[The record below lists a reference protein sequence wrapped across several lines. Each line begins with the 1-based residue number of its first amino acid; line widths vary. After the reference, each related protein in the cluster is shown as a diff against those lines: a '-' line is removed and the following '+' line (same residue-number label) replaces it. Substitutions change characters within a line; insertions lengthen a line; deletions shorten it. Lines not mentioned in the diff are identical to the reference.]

1 MQEVCRPGLIWIQY
15 GHDMPILR
23 TEKAVEQ
30 RYCADLGSIRP
41 IDKQGLGLYICHV
54 WR

>member
-1 MQEVCRPGLIWIQY
+1 MWIQY

-30 RYCADLGSIRP
+30 RYCADLESTLP
-41 IDKQGLGLYICHV
+41 IDKEEVGLYI
-54 WR
+54 WIDE